1 MSFDP
6 SSRISVFGALR
17 PDVGQSVSRAVVA
30 TYSLDLVALLGLVL
44 ALGGDAEAEFEN
56 SPLGLVKAFDGVR
69 GRLRVLHQVGRI
81 IAPRTHRSIL
91 PLLDTMV
98 EAIPANERRQSW
110 HPKVALVRYDGDAV
124 QWRFWIGSRNL
135 TGSRDLDAGLL
146 LVASLDRA
154 KRDKAARPVPDIAEL
169 ARGLLVEGDFN
180 ATELDELRTARWLAP
195 AGTTVRRL
203 LWRRPGG
210 GTPFMSAPLLDR
222 AEVASAVSP
231 FIDVTGLREL
241 LRAGSPSVTLL
252 TNDVSAGSCA
262 PLSGINFRTGSAPE
276 PETTVSVDQQTVD
289 RTAEFIEPPPA
300 GVHAK
305 MIAVTKGKRSAI
317 MLGSANLTK
326 RGLLGPNAEA
336 VAIIDVTDRALAASL
351 HSFVQSGFEFDCS
364 RVDEELADLEES
376 QRQLD
381 ERIALLLECELA
393 LEYKDGGL
401 TLTVGEGA
409 DAALATARFDA
420 APFLD
425 PDAWVRIETGMRKV
439 QLLRGNV
446 ALSQQT
452 SFVSFRAT
460 SLTDQTIQRR
470 LVLSLPVTGF
480 DHDRRDLALLTRYVG
495 ASRFRDWLR
504 SQLDGLDNTA
514 GERWSDGL
522 QKTHEGKTSRIPEM
536 FTLETMLSAWARD
549 PRGFERRTAGMIAM
563 LDSFRETFEELLDEE
578 EKRAAL
584 ADLSEVRPFLQAV
597 HQAIHGGA

>member
-6 SSRISVFGALR
+6 GSRISVFSALR
-17 PDVGQSVSRAVVA
+17 PDAGQSVSRAVVA

-44 ALGGDAEAEFEN
+44 VLGGDAEAEFEN

-81 IAPRTHRSIL
+81 IAPRAHRSIL

-110 HPKVALVRYDGDAV
+110 HPKVAFVRYDGDPV

-146 LVASLDRA
+146 LVSSH
-154 KRDKAARPVPDIAEL
+154 DKAARPVPDIAEL
-169 ARGLLVEGDFN
+169 ARGLLVEGEFT
-180 ATELDELRTARWLAP
+180 ATELDELRAARWLAP
-195 AGTTVRRL
+195 AGTAVRRL

-210 GTPFMSAPLLDR
+210 GTPFISAPLLGR
-222 AEVASAVSP
+222 AEMASAVSP
-231 FIDVTGLREL
+231 FIDVTGLREV

-252 TNDVSAGSCA
+252 TNEVSAGGCA
-262 PLSGINFRTGSAPE
+262 PLSGIIFRTGSAPE

-289 RTAEFIEPPPA
+289 RAAEFIEPLPA

-336 VAIIDVTDRALAASL
+336 VAILDVTDMALAGSF
-351 HSFVQSGFEFDCS
+351 HNFVQSGFEFDTS
-364 RVDEELADLEES
+364 RVDEDLAEMEES

-381 ERIALLLECELA
+381 ERIALLLECELG
-393 LEYKDGGL
+393 LEYEDGGL

-409 DAALATARFDA
+409 DAALATARFEA

-446 ALSQQT
+446 VLREQT
-452 SFVSFRAT
+452 SLVSFRAT
-460 SLTDQTIQRR
+460 SLTDRTIQRCW
-470 LVLSLPVTGF
+470 VLSLPVTGL

-504 SQLDGLDNTA
+504 SQLDGLDGTA
-514 GERWSDGL
+514 GARWSDGL
-522 QKTHEGKTSRIPEM
+522 QKTHEGETSRIPEM

-549 PRGFERRTAGMIAM
+549 PRGFERRTAGMMAM
-563 LDSFRETFEELLDEE
+563 LDSFRETFEELPDEE
-578 EKRAAL
+578 ERRVAL

-597 HQAIHGGA
+597 HDAIHGGA